1 MAKDRV
7 LEIAHLELCYTEGR
21 NNDTK
26 FGKWYGL
33 NFNPW
38 CAMFVS
44 WVFHKAGDVKLVAA
58 SSRKGFA
65 SCEAGLR
72 WFAKNGR
79 LRPIGKA
86 KAGDIAFFQFD
97 NDADADHV
105 GIVLKNNKR
114 RKSLTCYE
122 GNTSSGKR
130 GSQSNGDGV
139 YLRKRPYSTVISVA
153 RPKWSSV

>member
-1 MAKDRV
+1 MAKDKV
-7 LEIAHLELCYTEGR
+7 LEIAHLELGYTEGR

-44 WVFHKAGDVKLVAA
+44 WVFYKAGDVKLVAA

-86 KAGDIAFFQFD
+86 VAGDIAFFQFD
-97 NDADADHV
+97 DDADADHV

-122 GNTSSGKR
+122 GNTSSGQR

-139 YLRKRPYSTVISVA
+139 YLRTRPYSAVISVA